1 MRAADAGCRGPNRWP
16 CVTLTGVRL
25 PLPTPVAVAKLPR
38 GLRLPRTVLIRGYSE
53 LLKGEVGSVAQSD
66 GFSCD

>member
-1 MRAADAGCRGPNRWP
+1 M
-16 CVTLTGVRL
+16 TLTGVRL